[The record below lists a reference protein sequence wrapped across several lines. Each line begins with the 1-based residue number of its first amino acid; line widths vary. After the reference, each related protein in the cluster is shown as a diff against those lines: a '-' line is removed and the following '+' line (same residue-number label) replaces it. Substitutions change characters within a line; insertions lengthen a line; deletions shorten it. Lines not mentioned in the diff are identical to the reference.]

1 MRLHV
6 IEKVDLQLEAVTSA
20 ERIEPILTH
29 RPGLADSPCNLCTAS
44 SWVFHL
50 KPSRPL
56 RANEGFGE
64 YRLKTKDS

>member
-6 IEKVDLQLEAVTSA
+6 IEKVDLQLEVVTSA
-20 ERIEPILTH
+20 ERIETDSLIDQDLQT
-29 RPGLADSPCNLCTAS
+29 RPAICALRVLGYSNS
-44 SWVFHL
+44 